1 MLRRGKAS
9 RSDERAREM
18 CRVAVITIKNGDVI
32 RKEHMSYAAARRH
45 CLSSNWRDGE
55 CQLAIQITGGERNEK
70 KDHH

>member
-1 MLRRGKAS
+1 MAGI
-9 RSDERAREM
+9 
-18 CRVAVITIKNGDVI
+18 RVALITIRDGDVV

-70 KDHH
+70 KGNH

>member
-1 MLRRGKAS
+1 MHRRGKAL

-18 CRVAVITIKNGDVI
+18 CRVAIITIRNGEVI

-55 CQLAIQITGGERNEK
+55 CQLAIQITGGENEK

>member
-1 MLRRGKAS
+1 MF
-9 RSDERAREM
+9 
-18 CRVAVITIKNGDVI
+18 RVALVTIRNGDVI

-55 CQLAIQITGGERNEK
+55 YQLAIQITGGEKNEK